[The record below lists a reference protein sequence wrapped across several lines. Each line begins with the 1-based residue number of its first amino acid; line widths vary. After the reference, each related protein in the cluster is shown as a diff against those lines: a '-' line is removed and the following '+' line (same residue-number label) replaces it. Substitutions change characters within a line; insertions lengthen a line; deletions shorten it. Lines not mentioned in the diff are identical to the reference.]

1 MGRRRPGDRPLDKEI
16 LDEVNAVTDYATV
29 KTMSHDDAVAA
40 GLYHTIGKEIDDQ
53 YMATIQALVLD
64 HDSIA
69 KAAGLKIV
77 YTPCTAQG
85 NLPVRRVLSELGFRN
100 VFVVPEQEK
109 PDGSFPR

>member
-1 MGRRRPGDRPLDKEI
+1 M
-16 LDEVNAVTDYATV
+16 NAVTDYATV

-77 YTPCTAQG
+77 YTPLHGTG

-109 PDGSFPR
+109 PDGSFPHGEEPQS